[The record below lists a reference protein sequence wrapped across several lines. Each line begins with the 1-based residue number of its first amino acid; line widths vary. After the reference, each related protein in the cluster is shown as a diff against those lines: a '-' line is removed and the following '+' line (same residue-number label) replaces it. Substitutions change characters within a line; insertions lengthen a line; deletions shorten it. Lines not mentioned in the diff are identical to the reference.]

1 VSVEGV
7 ARRIYPEHDLWEAA
21 RPVVKDWISRELSP
35 VVQTRRIVE
44 KLISRLRTDDEEE
57 VETKKTV
64 ELAALQIVA
73 QQGRTFGLIALVVS
87 VISLSVL
94 VWMAVR

>member
-1 VSVEGV
+1 V